1 MCPGISNRARGLKPF
16 SLVAQA
22 LGVQI
27 FTFFQIMVS
36 PAPASFIDQWTETF
50 MTECEK
56 LNCRFDYLAVHNY
69 GRAYDG
75 QETGGG
81 WSVNHLMDKLEEY
94 R

>member
-1 MCPGISNRARGLKPF
+1 
-16 SLVAQA
+16 
-22 LGVQI
+22 
-27 FTFFQIMVS
+27 MVS
-36 PAPASFIDQWTETF
+36 PAPASFTDQWTETF